1 MAGTGPCARPN
12 TYPVN
17 HQSGIMQFKNQH
29 GFTLVQAIFI
39 LVVLGLL
46 GAVMARLIGVQSS
59 TSVFALQGARAY
71 QAARS
76 GLEWGAAR
84 VLEDGTV
91 CADIK
96 DKEIGIEGF
105 VVKIVSCEEE
115 LGIKEGADEYD
126 VYTIESHATFAEYGT
141 PDYISR
147 RVQMRVGSYGV
158 E

>member
-1 MAGTGPCARPN
+1 MNRLSILKTQA
-12 TYPVN
+12 
-17 HQSGIMQFKNQH
+17 

-46 GAVMARLIGVQSS
+46 GGAMVRLAGVQST

-84 VLEDGTV
+84 AGAGAGCTGSMPIAGFAVTVTCDGGTLFTEASTTTTV
-91 CADIK
+91 YLINA
-96 DKEIGIEGF
+96 
-105 VVKIVSCEEE
+105 
-115 LGIKEGADEYD
+115 
-126 VYTIESHATFAEYGT
+126 TATFGAYGS

-147 RVQMRVGSYGV
+147 RAEMKVGFP
-158 E
+158 